1 MSFQHSQAQQP
12 LFKSLLYKYFIHKFY
27 LMTQEDIKLN
37 LLINLS
43 FLKLQLLPCA
53 QSVIE
58 LKRGS
63 MQMPASASYC

>member
-1 MSFQHSQAQQP
+1 
-12 LFKSLLYKYFIHKFY
+12 
-27 LMTQEDIKLN
+27 MTQEDIKLN

-43 FLKLQLLPCA
+43 FLKLQLLPRA